1 MARVSS
7 RAVPLFPLRTV
18 LLPGGP
24 LPLRLFEPRYI
35 DMVSR
40 CMKDDSPFGVV
51 LIADGAEVG
60 GDGVARTAAVG
71 TLARI
76 ADWYQGTD
84 GLLGITALGTER
96 FKLQSA
102 EQQSDG
108 LNVGEVEILP
118 AEASRSLPENYL
130 GWPNLLRAVIEDL
143 GRLYELVEK
152 DYDDASWVS
161 YRFAE
166 ILPLDM
172 NARQHCLELDDPLER
187 LDFLRP
193 MLRQVREGD
202 A

>member
-1 MARVSS
+1 
-7 RAVPLFPLRTV
+7 LFPLRTV

-24 LPLRLFEPRYI
+24 LPLRLFETRYI

-40 CMKDDSPFGVV
+40 CMKDDTPFGVV
-51 LIADGAEVG
+51 LIADGSEVG
-60 GDGVARTAAVG
+60 GENVAATAAVG

-84 GLLGITALGTER
+84 GLLGITALGTQR
-96 FKLQSA
+96 FNLLRL
-102 EQQSDG
+102 EQQQDG
-108 LNVGEVEILP
+108 LNVGEVELLP
-118 AEASRSLPENYL
+118 PEASQPLPEDYT
-130 GWPNLLRAVIEDL
+130 GWPNLLQAVIDDL

-152 DYDDASWVS
+152 DYDDASWIS

-166 ILPLDM
+166 ILPLDVA
-172 NARQHCLELDDPLER
+172 ARQRCLEMNDPLER
-187 LDFLRP
+187 LSFLRP

>member
-1 MARVSS
+1 
-7 RAVPLFPLRTV
+7 
-18 LLPGGP
+18 
-24 LPLRLFEPRYI
+24 
-35 DMVSR
+35 
-40 CMKDDSPFGVV
+40 MKNDTPFGVV

-60 GDGVARTAAVG
+60 AGNLASTAAVG

-96 FKLQSA
+96 FSLVEV
-102 EQQSDG
+102 EQQQDG
-108 LNVGEVEILP
+108 LNVGEIELLP
-118 AEASRSLPENYL
+118 AEPAQPLPEDYI
-130 GWPNLLRAVIEDL
+130 GWPNLLQAVIEDL

-152 DYDDASWVS
+152 HYDDASWVS

-166 ILPLDM
+166 ILPLDVT
-172 NARQHCLELDDPLER
+172 ARQRCLEMNDPLER
-187 LDFLRP
+187 LSFLRP